1 MKPSALPTVPL
12 FIARWANLWPPASF
26 TEEFIGTSD
35 EGQQRRLQEEADG
48 GGGGC
53 SWDGSLGGL
62 GSLVFIGNQG
72 LVFGALVLIFLLH
85 VSLVSGVEAY
95 WLAKVRRCS
104 FFESVALVV
113 TVGGNPLDKVP
124 HTLSSFD
131 TKFGVSLHT
140 HRPCAD
146 GQKYDNKS
154 KVGRDHR
161 PPQVASPRL
170 TLGQCK

>member
-12 FIARWANLWPPASF
+12 LIKRWVNLWPPASF
-26 TEEFIGTSD
+26 AEEFIDTSD
-35 EGQQRRLQEEADG
+35 EGQQRRLQEEAGGG

-72 LVFGALVLIFLLH
+72 LVFGALVMIFLLH

-104 FFESVALVV
+104 SFFI
-113 TVGGNPLDKVP
+113 DR
-124 HTLSSFD
+124 
-131 TKFGVSLHT
+131 FGSDCSRKSL
-140 HRPCAD
+140 
-146 GQKYDNKS
+146 G
-154 KVGRDHR
+154 
-161 PPQVASPRL
+161 
-170 TLGQCK
+170 